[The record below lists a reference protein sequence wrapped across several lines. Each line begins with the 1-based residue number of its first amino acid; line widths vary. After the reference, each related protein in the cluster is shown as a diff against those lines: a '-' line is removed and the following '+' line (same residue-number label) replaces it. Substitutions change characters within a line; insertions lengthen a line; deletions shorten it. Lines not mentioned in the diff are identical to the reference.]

1 MRKIS
6 TWFPI
11 LTNKEQASDVKMIGI
26 LAEIDTIILKLVIA
40 KEDLVVRDILK
51 FVKASLYKFR
61 EIKYITE

>member
-40 KEDLVVRDILK
+40 KEDLVVRDISK